1 MAAELIATTATKK
14 VYRDGD
20 KAIKVFNADFPK
32 AEVLNEALITARV
45 EETGGIDV
53 PKVLEVGV
61 FEGKWSITF
70 DFIEG
75 KTLQQLMDENPDKL
89 AEYMEQMVD
98 LHLNILSKHCPLLNK
113 LKDKMSRQIL
123 EIDELSDIT
132 LIETP
137 LMDSAGFL
145 ELLLRFCFNLLVV
158 SCIIHLFYYPKSKR
172 RDYYFTFTLISISI
186 FLMIFLLGSVKL
198 KIGFALGLFA
208 IFGIIRYRTE
218 SMPVREMT
226 YLFVIIAISVINALA
241 VEISYAELVCTN
253 LLFIVSI
260 WLCESNRWLK
270 HISCKLIQYD
280 RIELIK
286 PERELDLL
294 RDLRERTGLDIVRVE
309 VGHID
314 FLRDTAMLK
323 IYYEP
328 LKDEINT
335 IDTLTR
341 LPRENE

>member
-1 MAAELIATTATKK
+1 
-14 VYRDGD
+14 
-20 KAIKVFNADFPK
+20 
-32 AEVLNEALITARV
+32 
-45 EETGGIDV
+45 
-53 PKVLEVGV
+53 
-61 FEGKWSITF
+61 
-70 DFIEG
+70 
-75 KTLQQLMDENPDKL
+75 
-89 AEYMEQMVD
+89 
-98 LHLNILSKHCPLLNK
+98 
-113 LKDKMSRQIL
+113 
-123 EIDELSDIT
+123 
-132 LIETP
+132 
-137 LMDSAGFL
+137 
-145 ELLLRFCFNLLVV
+145 
-158 SCIIHLFYYPKSKR
+158 
-172 RDYYFTFTLISISI
+172 
-186 FLMIFLLGSVKL
+186 
-198 KIGFALGLFA
+198 
-208 IFGIIRYRTE
+208 
-218 SMPVREMT
+218 MPVREMT

-260 WLCESNRWLK
+260 WPCESNRWLK

-314 FLRDTAMLK
+314 FLRDTAMLE

-341 LPRENE
+341 LPKENE

>member
-53 PKVLEVGV
+53 PKVLKVGV

-132 LIETP
+132 RYDMRTKLDSMPKHTKLCHGDFNPTNIVVREDGSMCVLDWVHATQGNASADVARTY
-137 LMDSAGFL
+137 LLFCLQDQKKADMYMDIFCKKTGTAKKYVQTWLPIVAAAQLSKKRPEEV
-145 ELLLRFCFNLLVV
+145 ELLQKWANVC
-158 SCIIHLFYYPKSKR
+158 
-172 RDYYFTFTLISISI
+172 DY
-186 FLMIFLLGSVKL
+186 
-198 KIGFALGLFA
+198 
-208 IFGIIRYRTE
+208 
-218 SMPVREMT
+218 
-226 YLFVIIAISVINALA
+226 
-241 VEISYAELVCTN
+241 
-253 LLFIVSI
+253 
-260 WLCESNRWLK
+260 
-270 HISCKLIQYD
+270 Q
-280 RIELIK
+280 
-286 PERELDLL
+286 
-294 RDLRERTGLDIVRVE
+294 
-309 VGHID
+309 
-314 FLRDTAMLK
+314 
-323 IYYEP
+323 
-328 LKDEINT
+328 
-335 IDTLTR
+335 
-341 LPRENE
+341 